1 MFCYQTENELPG
13 KPVYCLGVIQWGAY
27 RDAYAKRDKYWYWGM
42 LRSYVTYIFMGLKS
56 EESGMSWQCNGHLSY
71 ILPCK
76 GCAKC
81 IKAAE
86 NDKSAHRWWH
96 VFVSRQTTGPGNTD
110 VISLSFGISMRA
122 IKPFSFSVFP

>member
-1 MFCYQTENELPG
+1 
-13 KPVYCLGVIQWGAY
+13 
-27 RDAYAKRDKYWYWGM
+27 
-42 LRSYVTYIFMGLKS
+42 MGLKS